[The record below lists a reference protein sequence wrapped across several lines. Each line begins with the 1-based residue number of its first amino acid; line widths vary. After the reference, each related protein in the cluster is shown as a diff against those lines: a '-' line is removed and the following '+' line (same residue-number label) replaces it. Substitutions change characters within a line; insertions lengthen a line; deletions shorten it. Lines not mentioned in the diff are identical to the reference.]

1 MIRAVLPSVLLFLL
15 PFALYFLWA
24 GIQRRRADAVTVAI
38 APYRWIALAGL
49 VLAAGGFLY
58 FMDLTAAP
66 PDGVYVPPRY
76 ENGRVVPGH
85 FVPHDTSTPD

>member
-15 PFALYFLWA
+15 PFALYLLWA
-24 GIQRRRADAVTVAI
+24 GIQRRRSDAAAVEA

-49 VLAAGGFLY
+49 VLALAGFLY
-58 FMDLTAAP
+58 FMDLTAAA

-76 ENGRVVPGH
+76 EDGRVVPGH
-85 FVPHDTSTPD
+85 FAPHKAPGL